1 MVDEFLEVVKRPKF
15 RRFFSSDD
23 IEELLETIEE
33 FADFVNI
40 ESQVEICRDSKDN
53 FLLSLSIDGKAD
65 FLLNGDKDLLVLT
78 KFGETSIITISEFLK
93 EK

>member
-1 MVDEFLEVVKRPKF
+1 LVDEFLEVVKRPKF